1 MAVITDY
8 DGRIDTTKHKPSTIP
23 QDAYGLDTIYIT
35 ACGYV
40 NYPIYG
46 ISPESKLAF
55 DDRVWGADLERSTN
69 LVLSNILDVNY
80 GLVARIEVSFPYLNI
95 ETYKVLCNIIKERV
109 CRITYF
115 NREKAEWVE
124 SQEFSVTEYDIGQVY
139 NKGNDYF
146 GVLDMKISLVA
157 TNRDRVGIIE
167 DEYTI
172 SYFYGERSLND
183 EIGDH
188 YYVYEEI
195 ERNLTDDD
203 GNIVV
208 DDDGNNVTETIQ
220 QITEASKAI
229 VDGYTMAKWGFTT
242 TIIGTE
248 FMQDDAELKSK
259 KFVEWNT
266 KADGSGGHY
275 FPNEIKT
282 MWENIDLYAIFE
294 DEV

>member
-1 MAVITDY
+1 MGAKVDY
-8 DGRIDTTKHKPSTIP
+8 KNKVVVPYAENGNGTR
-23 QDAYGLDTIYIT
+23 QLDTLYFT
-35 ACGYV
+35 GAGYV
-40 NYPIYG
+40 DYPIKG
-46 ISPESKLAF
+46 ISRDSALGWEEP
-55 DDRVWGADLERSTN
+55 VWGSDLKRSTN
-69 LVLSNILDVNY
+69 FVLTNALDVDY
-80 GLVARIEVSFPYLNI
+80 GLVARLEVSYKYLNVSDYI
-95 ETYKVLCNIIKERV
+95 ALCEIAKERV
-109 CRITYF
+109 CNVTYF
-115 NREKAEWVE
+115 NYEKAEWVIN
-124 SQEFSVTEYDIGQVY
+124 QEFAFTKQEKSKLYAFGT
-139 NKGNDYF
+139 DYL
-146 GVLDMKISLVA
+146 GLQDVSIKLVA

-188 YYVYEEI
+188 YYEYEEI
-195 ERNLTDDD
+195 ERNVTDDD

-220 QITEASKAI
+220 QIIEASKAI